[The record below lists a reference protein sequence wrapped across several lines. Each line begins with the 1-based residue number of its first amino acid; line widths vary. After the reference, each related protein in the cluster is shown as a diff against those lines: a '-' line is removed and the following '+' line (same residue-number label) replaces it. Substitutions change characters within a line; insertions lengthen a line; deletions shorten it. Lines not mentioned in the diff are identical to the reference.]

1 MSIIKHICYNPDN
14 GRLILSDSENNHYLC
29 DLFGRNYP
37 EFLPDITG
45 IVNGKNRKKLAPLT
59 FSSQITI
66 PTYQHFTEYYPTIR
80 RFEGYSKFPR
90 PLVPP
95 FANIPNYDLK
105 DNCKKE
111 LIKQLQKYFSNNEA
125 KVFIGKEN
133 ENKGL
138 SYLTCDLNQC
148 DVAKE
153 DSFKIIKIID
163 ETFEEYKKIYKY
175 QLNTLKTNPVLVALN
190 QFKEVLKR
198 NDNMKIING
207 RLLKVPN
214 KEIIEKYNAI
224 HERMRKIGL
233 KRMKIVKKE
242 FSKTTRNEVPDIN
255 EITNSSDIT
264 LGKRIYGKF
273 GIYSYEEEQRKK
285 EEEEKRLEEEEKRK
299 EEEEKLKAEMEQKRL
314 EEEAKKKEEEA
325 KKKEEDETNKNVN
338 EEEKNDENNIKE
350 LTDNLAIKEEEKKEE
365 EEKKVEIKE
374 ETLDE
379 KIKKGDISFIS
390 IMSENEKKFKKEH
403 IIEPIKSLFLF
414 NKRVKAEN
422 SLLNGFI
429 EKPYLEPPYFRKGI
443 PTKMKT
449 NGQLMDEDL
458 ELLRK
463 TNPIAFSVQDRK
475 MEEDF
480 RQLKRK
486 VMLNRITIRNM
497 ERQHILNEREKEK
510 EKERERKKSRTD
522 GNFNVD
528 GGMKKLS
535 LVGS

>member
-1 MSIIKHICYNPDN
+1 MSIIKDICYNPDN

-29 DLFGRNYP
+29 DLFGRKYP

-45 IVNGKNRKKLAPLT
+45 FVNGKKRKKLAPLS

-153 DSFKIIKIID
+153 DSVKLLKIID
-163 ETFEEYKKIYKY
+163 ETFKSYRQIYKY
-175 QLNTLKTNPVLVALN
+175 QLNTLKTNPVLVALT
-190 QFKEVLKR
+190 QFKEVLSR
-198 NDNMKIING
+198 NENMKIING
-207 RLLKVPN
+207 RLLKIPGN
-214 KEIIEKYNAI
+214 EIIEKYNSI

-233 KRMKIVKKE
+233 KHMKIVKKE
-242 FSKTTRNEVPDIN
+242 YSKTYRNEVPDIN

-314 EEEAKKKEEEA
+314 EEEAKKKEE
-325 KKKEEDETNKNVN
+325 DEKNKNVN
-338 EEEKNDENNIKE
+338 VEENKIDENNIKE
-350 LTDNLAIKEEEKKEE
+350 LNDNLAVNEEEKKEEEKKEE
-365 EEKKVEIKE
+365 EKKVEKKE
-374 ETLDE
+374 ENLDE

-390 IMSENEKKFKKEH
+390 LMSENEKKFKKEH

-414 NKRVKAEN
+414 NKRNKREN
-422 SLLNGFI
+422 ALLNGFI
-429 EKPYLEPPYFRKGI
+429 DKPYSEPPYFRKGI

-449 NGQLMDEDL
+449 NGELMDEDL

-463 TNPIAFSVQDRK
+463 TNPIAFDIQNRK
-475 MEEDF
+475 MDEDF

-497 ERQHILNEREKEK
+497 ERQHKINEREKEK
-510 EKERERKKSRTD
+510 EREWEKQKLKTD

-528 GGMKKLS
+528 DGRKKLS
-535 LVGS
+535 LLGS

>member
-1 MSIIKHICYNPDN
+1 MSIIKNICYNPDN

-29 DLFGRNYP
+29 DLFGRKHP
-37 EFLPDITG
+37 EFLPDLSGFI
-45 IVNGKNRKKLAPLT
+45 NGRQRKQLSTLT
-59 FSSQITI
+59 FSSTVSLPSTENFI
-66 PTYQHFTEYYPTIR
+66 EYYPTIR

-175 QLNTLKTNPVLVALN
+175 QLNTLKTNRVLVALN

-207 RLLKVPN
+207 RLLKIPCD
-214 KEIIEKYNAI
+214 EIIEKYNYI

-233 KRMKIVKKE
+233 KRMKIVKQE
-242 FSKTTRNEVPDIN
+242 YSKTTRNYVPDIN

-314 EEEAKKKEEEA
+314 EEEA

-497 ERQHILNEREKEK
+497 ERQHKINEREKEK
-510 EKERERKKSRTD
+510 EREREKLKSKTD

-528 GGMKKLS
+528 GGRKKLS
-535 LVGS
+535 LVES